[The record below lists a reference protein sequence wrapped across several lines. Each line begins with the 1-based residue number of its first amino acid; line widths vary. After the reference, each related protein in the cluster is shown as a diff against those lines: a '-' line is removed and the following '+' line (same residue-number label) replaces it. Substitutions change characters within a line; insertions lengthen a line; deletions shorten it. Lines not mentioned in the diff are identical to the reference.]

1 MGSGK
6 SSSGRRIASLL
17 RWHFIDTDSLVEEK
31 EGVAVSEIFKQK
43 GEDYFRVAERE
54 ALQSVSSR
62 SRAVVACGG
71 GTPCSEENINLM
83 KSSGVIVYLKLP
95 AEALASRLS
104 KSRTKRPLIFGIS
117 GADLVARVT
126 GLLEKRAVWYG
137 QADLVVDGLN
147 TSDEEITSL
156 IADLVRSRGAYL

>member
-17 RWHFIDTDSLVEEK
+17 RWNFIDTDSLVEEK
-31 EGVAVSEIFKQK
+31 EGVAVSEIFTQK
-43 GEDYFRVAERE
+43 GEDYFRTAERE
-54 ALQSVSSR
+54 ALHSVSSR
-62 SRAVVACGG
+62 SRTVVACGG

-83 KSSGVIVYLKLP
+83 KSSGVTVYLKLP
-95 AEALASRLS
+95 AEALASRLG
-104 KSRTKRPLIFGIS
+104 KSRTKRPLIAGVS
-117 GADLVARVT
+117 GDELVARVRD
-126 GLLEKRAVWYG
+126 LLEKRDVWYG